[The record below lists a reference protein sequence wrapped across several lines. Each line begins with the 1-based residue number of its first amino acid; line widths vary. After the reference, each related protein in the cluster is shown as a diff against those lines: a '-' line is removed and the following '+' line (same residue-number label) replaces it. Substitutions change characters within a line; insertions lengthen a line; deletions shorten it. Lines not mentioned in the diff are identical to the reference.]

1 MADIK
6 ITDLVDPE
14 EIRKLK
20 ELDAELRAVLDTY
33 TKVAKDLAQG
43 LEVDIKVAGDIDKLE
58 KLLTVKGKEA
68 VEVQQKLTD
77 VMQEQSQVV
86 ANTTNTISRQ
96 LMEQERVN
104 KTTRAA
110 YTEQERVKKLL
121 DQYHDTYEN
130 QIESLIRINRQLEE
144 NKKKQKDNEQAL
156 KMSRMSA
163 SDFAKAQAE
172 LMASTRDLTQQKRT
186 LNQIMTAEEKA
197 NQAVEGSYAQLS
209 QQLELLKKAY
219 KEMGDESKA
228 SDFGKEM
235 EETIQN
241 LDAHLKDMAAD
252 MGEFQRNVGNY
263 AVANNDLKKKYDEL
277 VGTLAALQSAYG
289 KMSEADK
296 ASAEGKKLAASI
308 NEVSVAAK
316 ETKKTLD
323 EQTAAVEDAR
333 RSLGE
338 TGGTTSSVK
347 RDLKELVLE
356 IANLTIEYQN
366 LSEEE
371 KNSVE
376 GQVLAEHIRDLTE
389 KAGVLKD
396 AIADTNA
403 AITNAASDT
412 RGFDQLSGTIQL
424 AIDGFGLA
432 AGAAEM
438 LGISEGELAEIQTKL
453 QAAIAASNAMTKIQ
467 NALQKQSA
475 VMQGVANLQ
484 TKAGVIAIKLK
495 TAAEGKG
502 VVTTKLLTAA
512 QWLFN
517 KACYA
522 NPIGLLVLA
531 IMACI
536 AAVYGL
542 IKVFNIFGGDS
553 EARKKK
559 YEDEKKAL
567 EDLKKN
573 NDKLVDQAKARGVQ
587 EQELSNLAIECRKAE
602 MDQAEKAFAA
612 ARAAYDD
619 DEDEYKEALDAKL
632 QATQDYYAALEDA
645 HNNVLSK
652 IAEVEDA
659 AIRGSM
665 GEHEYAVYQID
676 KAYRALLD
684 TCDTY
689 YQKQIDD
696 LQNLG
701 LSLDEYGRRVDAIT
715 AKWNDEKSKLGTWYD
730 LKTAPHTEVVEHPG
744 DPSNGVLPYTTT
756 EIKKDEPKVDK
767 KRVDAAKKAADDL
780 KKEVQA
786 GEDALLKIITDSLER
801 QRQAENLSYN
811 RKLKE
816 LQDRLSKTKSTEVKL
831 RTALNQQIE
840 GLTAEHNRKLEEIE
854 FSFAERRLKTES
866 DLISSHLSYVKEGS
880 QEEFDWTLKSL
891 DNQYAAE
898 LLTIQ
903 KAEAAETLTSEQ
915 AEEMRLNIER
925 KFQKL
930 RLDAE
935 NDFAKKQLEIIQ
947 KKYADQ
953 TEQTN
958 TAMIVELNSLKQQY
972 AQKLAAAKGDAAA
985 QTRLKEQFEE
995 ESASIQEKYAIQTA
1009 KSAIALIEEELKTEN
1024 LSAEERANLTRQLAQ
1039 AKAQL
1044 EQQMADA
1051 AIANIERVNEKDA
1064 KSREQ
1069 RIKNAQQWLQVA
1081 ADSLNS
1087 INELVSTIYDAKI
1100 SKVEEEQEANTEAGE
1115 AEQERIAQMVEQNV
1129 ITEEEGEARKR
1140 AAEDKT
1146 AKKNEELEKKKAK
1159 LKEKQAKF
1167 DKLNSIAQVGIST
1180 ALAIMNMMKSAP
1192 WPVNIAMAAVAGAMG
1207 AVQLA
1212 TIIATPLPKY
1222 AKGTGYHKGGPAIVG
1237 DGGVPEVITYGG
1249 NAWITPDEPTLVDLP
1264 AGASVI
1270 PDVSKLGESELA
1282 VTRPLMQ
1289 GGKDA
1294 PEAYNDAKVLDRLD
1308 SLIYIK
1314 QRESRTRRLS
1324 DIDSQLAHYLHDKN
1338 V

>member
-1 MADIK
+1 MAIK
-6 ITDLVDPE
+6 IADLVDPN
-14 EIRKLK
+14 EIEKIK
-20 ELDAELRAVLDTY
+20 QLDAELSKVLDTY
-33 TKVAKDLAQG
+33 TKVAKDLAKG
-43 LEVDIKVAGDIDKLE
+43 LEISVSVVGDIDRLE
-58 KLLTVKGKEA
+58 KVLVDKGKDA
-68 VEVQQKLTD
+68 ANVQQQLTQ
-77 VMQEQSQVV
+77 VIEEQGKVI

-104 KTTRAA
+104 KTQRDA
-110 YTEQERVKKLL
+110 YTEYERVKKLL
-121 DQYHDTYEN
+121 DQYHDTYEG
-130 QIESLIRINRQLEE
+130 QISRLVQLNSQLEA
-144 NKKKQKDNEQAL
+144 NKKAQKDNEKAL
-156 KMSRMSA
+156 SMGRMSMGQYQ
-163 SDFAKAQAE
+163 AKQAE
-172 LMASTRDLTQQKRT
+172 LIAQHRALTQEKRT
-186 LNQIMTAEEKA
+186 LTQLMTAEEKA
-197 NQAVEGSYAQLS
+197 AQSQEGSYAHMS

-219 KEMGDESKA
+219 KDLSDEGRN
-228 SDFGKEM
+228 SDFGKEL
-235 EETIQN
+235 EESIQN

-296 ASAEGKKLAASI
+296 ASAEGKELAASI

-371 KNSVE
+371 KNSAE
-376 GQVLAEHIRDLTE
+376 GQELAEHIRDLTE

-484 TKAGVIAIKLK
+484 TKAGAIAIKLK

-559 YEDEKKAL
+559 YEEEKKAL
-567 EDLKKN
+567 EDLKKS
-573 NDKLVDQAKARGVQ
+573 NDKLEDQAKARGVQ

-659 AIRGSM
+659 AIRNSM

-689 YQKQIDD
+689 YQRQIDD

-701 LSLDEYGRRVDAIT
+701 LSLEEYGRRVDAIT
-715 AKWNDEKSKLGTWYD
+715 AKWNEEKSKLGTWYD
-730 LKTAPHTEVVEHPG
+730 LKTAPHTELVEHAP
-744 DPSNGVLPYTTT
+744 DPSTNSPGYVTT

-767 KRVDAAKKAADDL
+767 KRVDAAKKAADNL

-801 QRQAENLSYN
+801 QRQTENLSYD

-816 LQDRLSKTKSTEVKL
+816 LQERLSNTKSTEVKL

-840 GLTAEHNRKLEEIE
+840 GLTAEHNRKLQEIE
-854 FSFAERRLKTES
+854 FSFAERRLKTEA

-880 QEEFDWTLKSL
+880 QEEYDWTLKSL
-891 DNQYAAE
+891 DNQFAAE
-898 LLTIQ
+898 LLAIR
-903 KAEAAETLTSEQ
+903 KAETDQTLTVEQ
-915 AEEMRLNIER
+915 AEEMRLNLER
-925 KFQKL
+925 KYQKL
-930 RLDAE
+930 REDAE
-935 NDFAKKQLEIIQ
+935 EEHAEKI
-947 KKYADQ
+947 A
-953 TEQTN
+953 
-958 TAMIVELNSLKQQY
+958 ELIEKRY
-972 AQKLAAAKGDAAA
+972 AQEQSNQDNAYISAVNALKLRYARELAAAKGNVA
-985 QTRLKEQFEE
+985 QQEALRAKFEQDQAILAERYAE
-995 ESASIQEKYAIQTA
+995 QTARASIAM
-1009 KSAIALIEEELKTEN
+1009 LEEILKNEQ
-1024 LSAEERANLTRQLAQ
+1024 LSAEDRLKYEQAL
-1039 AKAQL
+1039 AKAKSDL
-1044 EQQMADA
+1044 ETAMADA
-1051 AIANIERVNEKDA
+1051 SIAEITRITEADNKASEKRTA
-1064 KSREQ
+1064 
-1069 RIKNAQQWLQVA
+1069 NAQQWLQVA
-1081 ADSLNS
+1081 ADSLNT
-1087 INELVSTIYDAKI
+1087 INELVSTVYDAKI
-1100 SKVEEEQEANTEAGE
+1100 AKVEEEQEANTAAGE
-1115 AEQERIAQMVEQNV
+1115 AEQERITEQ
-1129 ITEEEGEARKR
+1129 EGEARKR
-1140 AAEDKT
+1140 AAEAQT
-1146 AKKNEELEKKKAK
+1146 AKKNEELEKKKQQ
-1159 LKEKQAKF
+1159 LKHKQAVW
-1167 DKLNSIAQVGIST
+1167 DKANSIAQAGIST

-1207 AVQLA
+1207 AVQVATILA
-1212 TIIATPLPKY
+1212 TPIPKY
-1222 AKGTGYHKGGPAIVG
+1222 AKGTDRHKGGPAIVG
-1237 DGGVPEVITYGG
+1237 DGGIPELVIFGG
-1249 NAWITPDEPTLVDLP
+1249 KSWITPDTPTLVDMP
-1264 AGASVI
+1264 AGAVVKPSIDGIDDNTPGLMSLPLAGDSGTPVI
-1270 PDVSKLGESELA
+1270 VN
-1282 VTRPLMQ
+1282 
-1289 GGKDA
+1289 
-1294 PEAYNDAKVLDRLD
+1294 NDYKRLEEKMDTFIFVMRKHSNRQYQNSIDTSLNRYIADR
-1308 SLIYIK
+1308 I
-1314 QRESRTRRLS
+1314 
-1324 DIDSQLAHYLHDKN
+1324 
-1338 V
+1338 

>member
-1 MADIK
+1 MAIK
-6 ITDLVDPE
+6 ITDLVDPN
-14 EIRKLK
+14 EIEKIK
-20 ELDAELRAVLDTY
+20 QLDAELSKVLDTY
-33 TKVAKDLAQG
+33 TKVAKDLAKG
-43 LEVDIKVAGDIDKLE
+43 LEISVSVVGDIDRLE
-58 KLLTVKGKEA
+58 KVLVDKGKDA
-68 VEVQQKLTD
+68 ANVQQQLTQ
-77 VMQEQSQVV
+77 VIEEQGKVI

-104 KTTRAA
+104 KTQRDA
-110 YTEQERVKKLL
+110 YTEYERVKKLL
-121 DQYHDTYEN
+121 DQYHDTYEG
-130 QIESLIRINRQLEE
+130 QISRLVQLNSQLEA
-144 NKKKQKDNEQAL
+144 NKKAQKDNEKAL
-156 KMSRMSA
+156 SMGRMSMGQYQ
-163 SDFAKAQAE
+163 AKQAE
-172 LMASTRDLTQQKRT
+172 LIAQHRALTQEKRT
-186 LNQIMTAEEKA
+186 LTQLMTAEEKA
-197 NQAVEGSYAQLS
+197 AQSQEGSYAHMS

-219 KEMGDESKA
+219 KDLSDEGRN
-228 SDFGKEM
+228 SDFGKEL
-235 EETIQN
+235 EESIQN

-296 ASAEGKKLAASI
+296 ASAEGKELAASI

-371 KNSVE
+371 KNSAE
-376 GQVLAEHIRDLTE
+376 GQELAEHIRDLTE

-484 TKAGVIAIKLK
+484 TKAGAIAIKLK

-559 YEDEKKAL
+559 YEEEKKAL
-567 EDLKKN
+567 EDLKKS
-573 NDKLVDQAKARGVQ
+573 NDKLEDQAKARGVQ

-659 AIRGSM
+659 AIRNSM

-689 YQKQIDD
+689 YQRQIDD

-701 LSLDEYGRRVDAIT
+701 LSLEEYGRRVDAIT
-715 AKWNDEKSKLGTWYD
+715 AKWNEEKSKLGTWYD
-730 LKTAPHTEVVEHPG
+730 LKTAPHTELVEHAP
-744 DPSNGVLPYTTT
+744 DPSTNSPGYVTT

-767 KRVDAAKKAADDL
+767 KRVDAAKKAADNL

-801 QRQAENLSYN
+801 QRQTENLSYD

-816 LQDRLSKTKSTEVKL
+816 LQERLSNTKSTEVKL

-840 GLTAEHNRKLEEIE
+840 GLTAEHNRKLQEIE
-854 FSFAERRLKTES
+854 FSFAERRLKTEA

-880 QEEFDWTLKSL
+880 QEEYDWTLKSL
-891 DNQYAAE
+891 DNQFAAE
-898 LLTIQ
+898 LLAIR
-903 KAEAAETLTSEQ
+903 KAETDQTLTVEQ
-915 AEEMRLNIER
+915 AEEMRLNLER
-925 KFQKL
+925 KYQKL
-930 RLDAE
+930 REDAE
-935 NDFAKKQLEIIQ
+935 EEHAEKI
-947 KKYADQ
+947 A
-953 TEQTN
+953 
-958 TAMIVELNSLKQQY
+958 ELIEKRY
-972 AQKLAAAKGDAAA
+972 AQ
-985 QTRLKEQFEE
+985 
-995 ESASIQEKYAIQTA
+995 
-1009 KSAIALIEEELKTEN
+1009 EL
-1024 LSAEERANLTRQLAQ
+1024 
-1039 AKAQL
+1039 
-1044 EQQMADA
+1044 
-1051 AIANIERVNEKDA
+1051 
-1064 KSREQ
+1064 
-1069 RIKNAQQWLQVA
+1069 
-1081 ADSLNS
+1081 
-1087 INELVSTIYDAKI
+1087 
-1100 SKVEEEQEANTEAGE
+1100 
-1115 AEQERIAQMVEQNV
+1115 
-1129 ITEEEGEARKR
+1129 
-1140 AAEDKT
+1140 
-1146 AKKNEELEKKKAK
+1146 
-1159 LKEKQAKF
+1159 
-1167 DKLNSIAQVGIST
+1167 
-1180 ALAIMNMMKSAP
+1180 
-1192 WPVNIAMAAVAGAMG
+1192 
-1207 AVQLA
+1207 
-1212 TIIATPLPKY
+1212 
-1222 AKGTGYHKGGPAIVG
+1222 
-1237 DGGVPEVITYGG
+1237 
-1249 NAWITPDEPTLVDLP
+1249 
-1264 AGASVI
+1264 
-1270 PDVSKLGESELA
+1270 
-1282 VTRPLMQ
+1282 
-1289 GGKDA
+1289 
-1294 PEAYNDAKVLDRLD
+1294 
-1308 SLIYIK
+1308 
-1314 QRESRTRRLS
+1314 
-1324 DIDSQLAHYLHDKN
+1324 
-1338 V
+1338 

>member
-14 EIRKLK
+14 EIRKLQ
-20 ELDAELRAVLDTY
+20 ELDAELKNVRATY

-43 LEVDIKVAGDIDKLE
+43 LEVEIKVAGDIDKLE

-68 VEVQQKLTD
+68 VEVQQKLTE
-77 VMQEQSQVV
+77 VMQEQSHVV
-86 ANTTNTISRQ
+86 ANTTNTISRH

-121 DQYHDTYEN
+121 DQYHDTYEG
-130 QIESLIRINRQLEE
+130 QLESLVKINRELEQ
-144 NKKKQKDNEQAL
+144 NKKAQKDNERAL
-156 KMSRMSA
+156 SMGRISLAGFSA
-163 SDFAKAQAE
+163 KQAE
-172 LMASTRDLTQQKRT
+172 LIAQYRSLSQEKKTLTQ
-186 LNQIMTAEEKA
+186 LMTAEEKA
-197 NQAVEGSYAQLS
+197 AQSQEGSYVHLS

-219 KEMGDESKA
+219 KDLSEEGRD
-228 SDFGKEM
+228 SDFGKEL
-235 EETIQN
+235 EATIQN

-308 NEVSVAAK
+308 NEVSTAAK
-316 ETKKTLD
+316 NTKKTLD

-371 KNSVE
+371 KNSAE
-376 GQVLAEHIRDLTE
+376 GQELAEHIRDLTE
-389 KAGVLKD
+389 KAGVLRD

-412 RGFDQLSGTIQL
+412 RGFDQVGGALQL

-432 AGAAEM
+432 AGAAEI

-484 TKAGVIAIKLK
+484 TKAGAIAIKLK

-517 KACYA
+517 KAAAA
-522 NPIGLLVLA
+522 NPIGLLVVA
-531 IMACI
+531 IVACI
-536 AAVYGL
+536 AAVAGL
-542 IKVFNIFGGDS
+542 IKIFNVFGSDTEKRKEQLKQEAEVLDGLGKVYEQNTERMKAMGKS
-553 EARKKK
+553 EAEVIASSIAGLKDLRDAWEQHYYSIIELYDDDAEEYQNALNKKNEADENFRNKLEEANNVMIRMFAEEGEQQIADQMESMGLLHNYKVTKINQEMQKWKELYRLVHTLDHTWTQEGQNTFDQRMDAIAKRRINALNEEEEKSAEDARKKAA
-559 YEDEKKAL
+559 DA
-567 EDLKKN
+567 
-573 NDKLVDQAKARGVQ
+573 AKRRQQ
-587 EQELSNLAIECRKAE
+587 E
-602 MDQAEKAFAA
+602 A
-612 ARAAYDD
+612 ARAA
-619 DEDEYKEALDAKL
+619 EQL
-632 QATQDYYAALEDA
+632 
-645 HNNVLSK
+645 
-652 IAEVEDA
+652 
-659 AIRGSM
+659 R
-665 GEHEYAVYQID
+665 
-676 KAYRALLD
+676 
-684 TCDTY
+684 
-689 YQKQIDD
+689 
-696 LQNLG
+696 
-701 LSLDEYGRRVDAIT
+701 
-715 AKWNDEKSKLGTWYD
+715 
-730 LKTAPHTEVVEHPG
+730 
-744 DPSNGVLPYTTT
+744 
-756 EIKKDEPKVDK
+756 
-767 KRVDAAKKAADDL
+767 
-780 KKEVQA
+780 KEVQA
-786 GEDALLKIITDSLER
+786 GEDALLNIIKNSLER
-801 QRQAENLSYN
+801 QRQAEIQSYN
-811 RKLKE
+811 RKKKE
-816 LQDRLSKTKSTEVKL
+816 LEDRLANTSATEVQL
-831 RTALNQQIE
+831 RTALNNQLQ
-840 GLTAEHNRKLEEIE
+840 GLTAEHNRKLQDIE
-854 FSFAERRLKTES
+854 FSFAERRLKTEA

-935 NDFAKKQLEIIQ
+935 NDFAKKQLDAIQ
-947 KKYADQ
+947 KRYADQ
-953 TEQTN
+953 EETSN
-958 TAMIVELNSLKQQY
+958 TAMIVELNKIKTQY
-972 AQKLAAAKGDAAA
+972 AAKLAAAKGDTAA
-985 QTRLKEQFEE
+985 QTRLKEQFEQ
-995 ESASIQEKYAIQTA
+995 ESADIQQRYAIQTA
-1009 KSAIALIEEELKTEN
+1009 KSAVALIEEELKTEN

-1064 KSREQ
+1064 KSKEQ
-1069 RIKNAQQWLQVA
+1069 RMKNAQQWLQIA

-1087 INELVSTIYDAKI
+1087 INDLVSTIYDAKI
-1100 SKVEEEQEANTEAGE
+1100 AKVEEEQEANTEAGE

-1180 ALAIMNMMKSAP
+1180 ALAIMNMMESAP

-1264 AGASVI
+1264 TGASVI
-1270 PDVSKLGESELA
+1270 PDVSRLDESELA
-1282 VTRPLMQ
+1282 VARPLMQ
-1289 GGKDA
+1289 GSYDA
-1294 PEAYNDAKVLDRLD
+1294 PKTYNDAKVLDRLD
-1308 SLIYIK
+1308 NLIFIEK
-1314 QRESRTRRLS
+1314 SKSRTRRLS
-1324 DIDSQLAHYLHDKN
+1324 DINSQLAHYLLSKD

>member
-14 EIRKLK
+14 EIRKLQ
-20 ELDAELRAVLDTY
+20 ELDAELKNVRATY

-43 LEVDIKVAGDIDKLE
+43 LEVEIKVAGDIDKLE

-68 VEVQQKLTD
+68 VEVQQKLTE
-77 VMQEQSQVV
+77 VMQEQSHVV
-86 ANTTNTISRQ
+86 ANTTNTISRH

-121 DQYHDTYEN
+121 DQYHDTYEG
-130 QIESLIRINRQLEE
+130 QLESLVKINRELEQ
-144 NKKKQKDNEQAL
+144 NKKAQKDNERAL
-156 KMSRMSA
+156 SMGRISLAGFSA
-163 SDFAKAQAE
+163 KQAE
-172 LMASTRDLTQQKRT
+172 LIAQYRSLSQEKKTLTQ
-186 LNQIMTAEEKA
+186 LMTAEEKA
-197 NQAVEGSYAQLS
+197 AQSQEGSYVHLS

-219 KEMGDESKA
+219 KDLSEEGRD
-228 SDFGKEM
+228 SDFGKEL

-308 NEVSVAAK
+308 NEVSTAAK
-316 ETKKTLD
+316 NTKKTLD

-371 KNSVE
+371 KNSAE
-376 GQVLAEHIRDLTE
+376 GQELAEHIRDLTE
-389 KAGVLKD
+389 KAGVLRD

-412 RGFDQLSGTIQL
+412 RGFDQVGGALQL

-432 AGAAEM
+432 AGAAEI

-484 TKAGVIAIKLK
+484 TKAGAIAIKLK

-517 KACYA
+517 KAAAA
-522 NPIGLLVLA
+522 NPIGLLVVA
-531 IMACI
+531 IVACI
-536 AAVYGL
+536 AAVAGL
-542 IKVFNIFGGDS
+542 IKIFNVFGSDTEKRKEQLKQEAEVLDGLGKVYEQNTERMKAMGKS
-553 EARKKK
+553 EAEVIASSIAGLKDLRDAWEQHYYSIIELYDDDAEEYQNALNKKNEADENFRNKLEEANNVMIRMFAEEGEQQIADQMESMGLLHNYKVTKINQEMQKWKELYRLVHTLDHTWTQEGQNTFDQRMDAIAQRRINALNEEEEKSAEDARKKAA
-559 YEDEKKAL
+559 DA
-567 EDLKKN
+567 
-573 NDKLVDQAKARGVQ
+573 AKRRQQ
-587 EQELSNLAIECRKAE
+587 E
-602 MDQAEKAFAA
+602 A
-612 ARAAYDD
+612 ARAA
-619 DEDEYKEALDAKL
+619 EQL
-632 QATQDYYAALEDA
+632 
-645 HNNVLSK
+645 
-652 IAEVEDA
+652 
-659 AIRGSM
+659 R
-665 GEHEYAVYQID
+665 
-676 KAYRALLD
+676 
-684 TCDTY
+684 
-689 YQKQIDD
+689 
-696 LQNLG
+696 
-701 LSLDEYGRRVDAIT
+701 
-715 AKWNDEKSKLGTWYD
+715 
-730 LKTAPHTEVVEHPG
+730 
-744 DPSNGVLPYTTT
+744 
-756 EIKKDEPKVDK
+756 
-767 KRVDAAKKAADDL
+767 
-780 KKEVQA
+780 KEVQA
-786 GEDALLKIITDSLER
+786 GEDALLNIIKNSLER
-801 QRQAENLSYN
+801 QRQAEIQSYN
-811 RKLKE
+811 RKKKE
-816 LQDRLSKTKSTEVKL
+816 LEDRLANTSATEVQL
-831 RTALNQQIE
+831 RTALNNQLQ
-840 GLTAEHNRKLEEIE
+840 GLTAEHNRKLQDIE
-854 FSFAERRLKTES
+854 FSFAERRLKTEA

-935 NDFAKKQLEIIQ
+935 NDFAKKQLDAIQ
-947 KKYADQ
+947 KRYADQ
-953 TEQTN
+953 EETSN
-958 TAMIVELNSLKQQY
+958 TAMIVELNKIKTQY
-972 AQKLAAAKGDAAA
+972 AAKLAAAKGDTAA
-985 QTRLKEQFEE
+985 QTRLKEQFEQ
-995 ESASIQEKYAIQTA
+995 ESADIQQRYAIQTA
-1009 KSAIALIEEELKTEN
+1009 KSAVALIEEELKTEN

-1064 KSREQ
+1064 KSKEQ
-1069 RIKNAQQWLQVA
+1069 RMKNAQQWLQIA

-1087 INELVSTIYDAKI
+1087 INDLVSTIYDAKI
-1100 SKVEEEQEANTEAGE
+1100 AKVEEEQEANTEAGE

-1180 ALAIMNMMKSAP
+1180 ALAIMNMMESAP

-1264 AGASVI
+1264 TGASVI
-1270 PDVSKLGESELA
+1270 PDVSRLDESELA
-1282 VTRPLMQ
+1282 VARPLMQ
-1289 GGKDA
+1289 GSYDA
-1294 PEAYNDAKVLDRLD
+1294 PKTYNDAKVLDRLD
-1308 SLIYIK
+1308 NLIFIEK
-1314 QRESRTRRLS
+1314 SKSRTRRLS
-1324 DIDSQLAHYLHDKN
+1324 DINSQLAHYLLNKD

>member
-1 MADIK
+1 MSVK
-6 ITDLVDPE
+6 ITDLIEQGVIE
-14 EIRKLK
+14 HLK
-20 ELDAELRAVLDTY
+20 ELDSELSKVLDTY
-33 TKVAKDLAQG
+33 TKVAKDLAKG
-43 LEVDIKVAGDIDKLE
+43 LEISVRGIEDIDRLE
-58 KLLTVKGKEA
+58 RLLVERGREA
-68 VEVQQKLTD
+68 AQVQQQLTR
-77 VMQEQSQVV
+77 VVSEQGQVV

-104 KTTRAA
+104 KTQREA
-110 YTEQERVKKLL
+110 YTEHDRVKKLL
-121 DQYHDTYEN
+121 EQYHDTYEG
-130 QIESLIRINRQLEE
+130 QIQSLIRVNKELAD
-144 NKKKQKDNEQAL
+144 NKKAQKDNEKALAAGSISLAQFSAKQAAL
-156 KMSRMSA
+156 I
-163 SDFAKAQAE
+163 AQHR
-172 LMASTRDLTQQKRT
+172 SLTQEKRT
-186 LNQIMTAEEKA
+186 LTQIMTAEEKA
-197 NQAVEGSYAQLS
+197 AQTQEGSYAHMS

-219 KEMGDESKA
+219 KELNEDGRN
-228 SDFGKEM
+228 SDFGREL
-235 EETIQN
+235 EASIQN
-241 LDAHLKDMAAD
+241 LDAHLKDVAAD

-308 NEVSVAAK
+308 DEVSVAAK

-371 KNSVE
+371 KNSAE
-376 GQVLAEHIRDLTE
+376 GQELAEHIRDLTE

-467 NALQKQSA
+467 NSLQKQSA

-484 TKAGVIAIKLK
+484 TKAGAIAIKLK

-559 YEDEKKAL
+559 YEEEKKAL

-619 DEDEYKEALDAKL
+619 DEDEYKDALDAKL

-659 AIRGSM
+659 AIRNSM

-689 YQKQIDD
+689 YQRQIDD
-696 LQNLG
+696 LANLG
-701 LSLDEYGRRVDAIT
+701 LSLEEYGRRVDAIT
-715 AKWNDEKSKLGTWYD
+715 AKWNNEKAKLGTWYD

-744 DPSNGVLPYTTT
+744 DPSKGELPYTTT

-767 KRVDAAKKAADDL
+767 KRVAAAKKSANDL

-801 QRQAENLSYN
+801 QRQAENLAYN

-816 LQDRLSKTKSTEVKL
+816 LQERLSKTKTTEVKL

-840 GLTAEHNRKLEEIE
+840 GLTAEHNRKLQDIE

-866 DLISSHLSYVKEGS
+866 DLISSHLSYVKNGS
-880 QEEFDWTLKSL
+880 QEEYDWTLKAL

-898 LLTIQ
+898 LLTVQ
-903 KAEAAETLTSEQ
+903 KAEADQTLTVEQ
-915 AEEMRLNIER
+915 AEEMRLNLER
-925 KFQKL
+925 KYQKL
-930 RLDAE
+930 REDAE
-935 NDFAKKQLEIIQ
+935 TEFAAKQLQVIQ

-953 TEQTN
+953 EESSN
-958 TAMIVELNSLKQQY
+958 TALIVELNNLKAQY
-972 AQKLAAAKGDAAA
+972 AKKLAAAKGDAAA
-985 QTRLKEQFEE
+985 QTRLKEQFEQ
-995 ESASIQEKYAIQTA
+995 ESADIQQKYAVQTA
-1009 KSAIALIEEELKTEN
+1009 RSAIALIEEQLKTEN
-1024 LSAEERANLTRQLAQ
+1024 LSAEERANLERQLAQ

-1087 INELVSTIYDAKI
+1087 INDLVSTIYDAKI
-1100 SKVEEEQEANTEAGE
+1100 QKIEEEQEVNTAAGE
-1115 AEQERIAQMVEQNV
+1115 AEQERITELVEKKV

-1140 AAEDKT
+1140 AAEAKT
-1146 AKKNEELEKKKAK
+1146 AKKNEELEKKKQQ
-1159 LKEKQAKF
+1159 LKHKQAVW
-1167 DKLNSIAQVGIST
+1167 DKANGVAQAGIAT
-1180 ALAIMNMMKSAP
+1180 ALAIMNALQTKP
-1192 WPVNIAMAAVAGAMG
+1192 FPVGIAMAAIAGAMG
-1207 AVQLA
+1207 AVQIATILA
-1212 TIIATPLPKY
+1212 TPIPKY
-1222 AKGTGYHKGGPAIVG
+1222 AKGTDQHKGGPAIVG
-1237 DGGVPEVITYGG
+1237 DGGVPELIIFGG
-1249 NAWITPDEPTLVDLP
+1249 KSWITPATPTLVDIP
-1264 AGASVI
+1264 AGAVVVPNI
-1270 PDVSKLGESELA
+1270 DVVDGGTSKLLS
-1282 VTRPLMQ
+1282 VS
-1289 GGKDA
+1289 GGQVGNS
-1294 PEAYNDAKVLDRLD
+1294 PVIVSNDYSALQQEVALVGKL
-1308 SLIYIK
+1308 IK
-1314 QRESRTRRLS
+1314 QQTKQQRRTANEIALQQLILS
-1324 DIDSQLAHYLHDKN
+1324 KI
-1338 V
+1338 